1 MRFKTGFVVG
11 CAAGFYLTQKARQ
24 LRAPLAGR
32 SGWPCQRAGLAEAER
47 AEQLTAMDLRAE
59 KVRALGRP
67 GQGESQATSCAARSG
82 TWHASEPSPC
92 SRAPSPPSEPRR
104 ATQRS

>member
-32 SGWPCQRAGLAEAER
+32 TWVALPSSDPLRQTGSSQQAIE
-47 AEQLTAMDLRAE
+47 MRAE
-59 KVRALGRP
+59 KVRALRDLARERAGDLLRGPVGDLARERAIAMFEGAIASQRAEAGR
-67 GQGESQATSCAARSG
+67 
-82 TWHASEPSPC
+82 
-92 SRAPSPPSEPRR
+92 RR
-104 ATQRS
+104 

>member
-32 SGWPCQRAGLAEAER
+32 TTVLTSRSDWPLASAPG
-47 AEQLTAMDLRAE
+47 AVLAPLSSE
-59 KVRALGRP
+59 KVRAIGDLAR
-67 GQGESQATSCAARSG
+67 ERATDLLRGPVGDVARERVLALFEERLAVQRTAAAR
-82 TWHASEPSPC
+82 H
-92 SRAPSPPSEPRR
+92 R
-104 ATQRS
+104 

>member
-32 SGWPCQRAGLAEAER
+32 TWVAAPTTDWPRRSGPGMLGA
-47 AEQLTAMDLRAE
+47 DLKAE
-59 KVRALGRP
+59 KVRALGDLARERASDLLRGP
-67 GQGESQATSCAARSG
+67 AGDLARERVIALFEGALAAQREE
-82 TWHASEPSPC
+82 AAK
-92 SRAPSPPSEPRR
+92 RA
-104 ATQRS
+104 

>member
-32 SGWPCQRAGLAEAER
+32 TWVALPASDLLRQSAPSKQAI
-47 AEQLTAMDLRAE
+47 DLRAE
-59 KVRALGRP
+59 KVRALRDLARERAGDILRGPVGDLARERAIALFEGAIASQRAEAGR
-67 GQGESQATSCAARSG
+67 RS
-82 TWHASEPSPC
+82 
-92 SRAPSPPSEPRR
+92 
-104 ATQRS
+104 